1 MVVAG
6 EFATR
11 EDDVANYVM
20 AVYSN
25 AQPGRDAD
33 YMNWYENV
41 HVKEICTIK
50 GVTEGHVYQILPT
63 SPAKP
68 NTTYMAIY
76 ELDVDDPMSVMA
88 EIGRKSQAG
97 EMTMT
102 DAIDAASA
110 QITLYKKNF

>member
-1 MVVAG
+1 M
-6 EFATR
+6 
-11 EDDVANYVM
+11 ANYVM

-33 YMNWYENV
+33 YMTWYENI

-50 GVTEGHVYQILPT
+50 GVRSGHVFQILPT
-63 SPAKP
+63 SPVKP
-68 NTTYMAIY
+68 GTNYMAIY
-76 ELDVDDPMSVMA
+76 ELDVEDPTSVLA
-88 EIGRKSQAG
+88 EIGRRGQAG

-102 DAIDAASA
+102 DAIDATSA